1 MKNLN
6 LKKLLLM
13 LAVVII
19 VQNGVII
26 ASNVNGNTGSSSDEY
41 GIAPCSDLPVI
52 DESYN

>member
-41 GIAPCSDLPVI
+41 GIAPCSDIPDL
-52 DESYN
+52 DDTYD